1 MHDCFHQER
10 HAGCAEHIINVLPYS
25 GPENFLADGAINKWA
40 SSGLL
45 TFQFT
50 LPWGIW
56 GEIKMV
62 LNLHSS
68 YIWTMQRPFQQQH
81 KLILIWNSV
90 CVFKSLCWFLL
101 SMWMDILLSPVNGFF
116 QAHSVASSECPWK
129 SVFES
134 FLLIFSGVPVLW
146 PIKQSKNKWSQSSN
160 VHYFGQWCWHL

>member
-10 HAGCAEHIINVLPYS
+10 HAGCAKHIINILPYS

-40 SSGLL
+40 FSGLL

-56 GEIKMV
+56 GQIKMV

-116 QAHSVASSECPWK
+116 SGTFCGLKWMPLEIGVW
-129 SVFES
+129 
-134 FLLIFSGVPVLW
+134 IFPVD
-146 PIKQSKNKWSQSSN
+146 IFWSTSTMTYKTEQ
-160 VHYFGQWCWHL
+160 V